1 MPFTGVHS
9 LYILGP
15 AHQTALRVTTCDI
28 RTRSGRPPLPHD
40 RVS

>member
-15 AHQTALRVTTCDI
+15 AHQTALRVTTCDPCV
-28 RTRSGRPPLPHD
+28 RSGRPHLSHGS
-40 RVS
+40 VS